1 MHHPLGAFYSLLGSS
16 LLPRL
21 ISFFGHRRKEPG
33 EIGSFKPLISGGSD
47 RVPPLKLQNRS
58 MWMRDSLRCGEQNH
72 IDKDK
77 QGVIRLLKTPCI
89 SV

>member
-47 RVPPLKLQNRS
+47 RVPPLKLQNQSR
-58 MWMRDSLRCGEQNH
+58 WMRDSLKVRRTKSRRQRQTRS
-72 IDKDK
+72 DKTTK
-77 QGVIRLLKTPCI
+77 NSLH
-89 SV
+89 

>member
-47 RVPPLKLQNRS
+47 RVPPLKLQNQS
-58 MWMRDSLRCGEQNH
+58 MWMRDSLKVWRTKSRRQRQTRS
-72 IDKDK
+72 DKTTK
-77 QGVIRLLKTPCI
+77 NSLH
-89 SV
+89 

>member
-16 LLPRL
+16 LVPRL

-47 RVPPLKLQNRS
+47 RVPPLKLQNQS
-58 MWMRDSLRCGEQNH
+58 MWMRDSLKVWRTKSRRQRQTRS
-72 IDKDK
+72 DKTTK
-77 QGVIRLLKTPCI
+77 NSLH
-89 SV
+89 